1 MSLLSI
7 AFYSLAPLFIF
18 VELFQLIKRDD
29 IYSKL
34 KVDHFETKEP
44 IIYIAFYILRLAYI
58 PWIFTGLFTKFWLLF
73 CILILIGNLKYY
85 ILFTGKLKLINI
97 YDIMNC
103 LISVLIL
110 GFIFY
115 SVSMPIYF
123 QVISQ

>member
-18 VELFQLIKRDD
+18 VELFQLIERDE

-34 KVDHFETKEP
+34 KVDHFQTREP
-44 IIYIAFYILRLAYI
+44 FIYIAFYILRLAYI
-58 PWIFTGLFTKFWLLF
+58 PWIFIGLFSKFWLLF

-103 LISVLIL
+103 LISVFIL
-110 GFIFY
+110 GFIY
-115 SVSMPIYF
+115 Y
-123 QVISQ
+123 QVIFQ